1 MEPDLPAIRRAL
13 RDRLP
18 ALRARYGVRALR
30 LFGSR
35 LRQTARPGSDVD
47 LLVEFEQPPDLFA
60 FVALRDEIAEAL
72 GVPVDLVT
80 PGGLDPRLAPGVLR
94 EAEPV

>member
-1 MEPDLPAIRRAL
+1 MQTLPEIRQVL
-13 RDRLP
+13 RQHLP

-35 LRQTARPGSDVD
+35 IRGAAHPQSDLD
-47 LLVEFEQPPDLFA
+47 LLVEFERPPDLFA
-60 FVALRDEIAEAL
+60 FVALRDELADAL
-72 GVPVDLVT
+72 GVAVDLVT
-80 PGGLDPRLAPGVLR
+80 PGGLDPRIAPAVLR